1 MDAASIEVF
10 CYLVQVVAD
19 VMVLGCQFLRFWNIH
34 PEVIGYGTILEIR
47 NFYSITPVS

>member
-34 PEVIGYGTILEIR
+34 PEVIGYDNLPFQKLLPDVIR
-47 NFYSITPVS
+47 T